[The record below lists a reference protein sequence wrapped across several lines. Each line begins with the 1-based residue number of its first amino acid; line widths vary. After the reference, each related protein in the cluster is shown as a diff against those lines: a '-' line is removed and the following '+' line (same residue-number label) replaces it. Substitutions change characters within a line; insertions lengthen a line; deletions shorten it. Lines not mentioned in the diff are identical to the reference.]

1 MNSHL
6 VEIETAE
13 EDNFIRTTL
22 QSFQVTRKWK
32 HVHFFLLIFHLLV
45 HSMCFLSLISHFCS
59 CSVYYSPGTQF
70 VDISM

>member
-1 MNSHL
+1 MYYILGCCHAMNSHL

-32 HVHFFLLIFHLLV
+32 HVYSLLV
-45 HSMCFLSLISHFCS
+45 
-59 CSVYYSPGTQF
+59 G
-70 VDISM
+70 

>member
-32 HVHFFLLIFHLLV
+32 HVYSLLSFHL
-45 HSMCFLSLISHFCS
+45 HRMCFLSLISHFCS
-59 CSVYYSPGTQF
+59 CSVTFRHTNCCYYN
-70 VDISM
+70 V